1 MMKKKKLGEELLSK
15 QGKPYDVSLSAG
27 AKEVSA
33 FCDGYMTF
41 LDCAKTEREASR
53 EAVSTLTA
61 NGFHSFDPD
70 KTYKSGDKIYW
81 LNHKKSVIAAVI
93 GTRPFDDGF
102 LITAAHIDS
111 PRLDVKPKPLY
122 EEANLAFLKT
132 HYYGGIKKYQWT
144 AVPLAIHGTVV
155 LKSGKEI
162 NVCIG
167 EETSDP
173 VFYITD
179 LLPHLARK
187 TQGNKTMGEIISGE
201 QLNILLGSQ
210 PYDDVE
216 KDAVKINMLRL
227 LNERYGMIEDDFIS
241 AELEIVP
248 AYKAR
253 YIGLDRSFIGA
264 YGQDDRVCGYAAL
277 SALSELG
284 TPDKTCI
291 MVLADKEEI
300 GSVGNTGLCSDM
312 LKNFIAL
319 LCTPHHVSPER
330 VYINSKCL
338 SADVNVAY
346 DPNFPEVYERRNA
359 AYLNCG
365 PTLSKYTGSG
375 GKGGS
380 NDASAEYLGELR
392 RAFDEDNVPWQI
404 GELGKVDEGG
414 GGTVARYVS
423 SLGIETI
430 DIGVGLL
437 SMHSPYELSSCYDV
451 FALYSAISCFYE
463 KL

>member
-1 MMKKKKLGEELLSK
+1 MKKKKLGEELLSK

-248 AYKAR
+248 AFKAR

-319 LCTPHHVSPER
+319 LCTPQHVSPER

>member
-1 MMKKKKLGEELLSK
+1 MKKKKLGEELLSK
-15 QGKPYDVSLSAG
+15 QGKPFSVPLAVCDD
-27 AKEVSA
+27 EVTA
-33 FCDGYMTF
+33 FCNGYMSF
-41 LDCAKTEREASR
+41 LNRAKTEREASK
-53 EAVSTLTA
+53 EAVSILSER
-61 NGFHSFDPD
+61 GFQCFDPE
-70 KTYKSGDKIYW
+70 KAYRPGDRVYW

-93 GTRPFDDGF
+93 GTKPFEEGF
-102 LITAAHIDS
+102 LITAAHVDS

-122 EEANLAFLKT
+122 EETNLAFLKT

-144 AVPLAIHGTVV
+144 AIPLAIHGTVV
-155 LKSGKEI
+155 LKDGREI
-162 NVCIG
+162 TVCIG
-167 EETSDP
+167 EDTTDP

-187 TQGNKTMGEIISGE
+187 AQGSKTMGEIISGE
-201 QLNILLGSQ
+201 QLNIILGSL
-210 PYDDVE
+210 PYAGEE
-216 KDAVKINMLRL
+216 KDAVKINMLRI

-241 AELEIVP
+241 AELEVVP
-248 AYKAR
+248 AYRAR

-264 YGQDDRVCGYAAL
+264 YGQDDRVCGYTAL
-277 SALSELG
+277 MALAEMES
-284 TPDKTCI
+284 PSKTCVV
-291 MVLADKEEI
+291 VLADKEEI

-312 LKNFIAL
+312 LKNFISL
-319 LCTPHHVSPER
+319 LCAPRQVAPER
-330 VYINSKCL
+330 VYLCSKCL
-338 SADVNVAY
+338 SADVNAAY

-392 RAFDEDNVPWQI
+392 RAFDEGKIPWQI

-451 FALYSAISCFYE
+451 YALYSAISCFFS